1 MAYAH
6 RYYLSDSMW
15 IVGYLSQDSY
25 TVNIEFVNLV
35 EKMRQA
41 QDGFFKADKNSS
53 ARVVFLK
60 ESKAYEKMVDDK
72 IKEFKSTQI
81 DLFKS

>member
-1 MAYAH
+1 
-6 RYYLSDSMW
+6 
-15 IVGYLSQDSY
+15 
-25 TVNIEFVNLV
+25 
-35 EKMRQA
+35 MRQA

-81 DLFKS
+81 DLFK